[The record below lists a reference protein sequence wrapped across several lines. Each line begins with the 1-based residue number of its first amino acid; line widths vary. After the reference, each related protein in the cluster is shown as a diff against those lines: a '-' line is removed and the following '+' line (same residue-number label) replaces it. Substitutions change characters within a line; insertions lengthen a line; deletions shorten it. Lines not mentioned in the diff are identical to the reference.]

1 MPSRRSGV
9 RVGQCSDLE
18 ISTRLSRTRRA
29 ALLLLEIAL
38 TIARKLSARALGS
51 TLKQPWSLFLTATVA
66 LCVGVVVASST
77 ASAQAV
83 FAGDGAFASPV
94 GASFASP
101 GGGFAFRLGRRLS
114 VPSFWQTP
122 ELAVS
127 YAVFAASQ
135 SNLDPDGFRA
145 IRGVIGSRLTSKGVL
160 RAGLFAHIGLGRVMG
175 QIGTREANL
184 LVTESISHTA
194 FTWDGGLTLD
204 LVLAP
209 SFELG
214 AHAGYNQIMGLAHD
228 RTFRWFEVGGHL
240 AIVL

>member
-1 MPSRRSGV
+1 
-9 RVGQCSDLE
+9 
-18 ISTRLSRTRRA
+18 
-29 ALLLLEIAL
+29 
-38 TIARKLSARALGS
+38 
-51 TLKQPWSLFLTATVA
+51 LKQPWSLSLLAAGTLPVWVA
-66 LCVGVVVASST
+66 VFVVCSSSS

-94 GASFASP
+94 GASHASP
-101 GGGFAFRLGRRLS
+101 GAGFAFRLGRRLS

-127 YAVFAASQ
+127 YAMFAADQ
-135 SNLDPDGFRA
+135 SNLDPDGFRT
-145 IRGVIGSRLTSKGVL
+145 IRGVIGSRLTTTGVL
-160 RAGLFAHIGLGRVMG
+160 RAGLFAHLGLGRVMG
-175 QIGTREANL
+175 RIGTRVDNL
-184 LVTESISHTA
+184 LVSESVSHTA

-214 AHAGYNQIMGLAHD
+214 GHAGYNQIFGLTHTP
-228 RTFRWFEVGGHL
+228 TFRWFEVGGHL